1 MSDICLYLD
10 SLPNDTEFLNLSYFN
25 LTTLP
30 PSLSRFTNLKYFNCS
45 HNQLKSL
52 PPLNSYLHEL
62 YCDNNQLFNVPY
74 LHSHLWFSCFD
85 NPISDIFYSF
95 EIPPRN
101 DKLNKLMHF
110 RKFYFLSKFKN
121 QFIKWMWKSRELKIK
136 ERFHYKYLEEVIKNN
151 ENNSDFD
158 LDDFIENWKM

>member
-1 MSDICLYLD
+1 
-10 SLPNDTEFLNLSYFN
+10 
-25 LTTLP
+25 
-30 PSLSRFTNLKYFNCS
+30 
-45 HNQLKSL
+45 
-52 PPLNSYLHEL
+52 L
-62 YCDNNQLFNVPY
+62 YCDNNQLFNFPY